1 MKNLIYFLQF
11 IFIIFFFIIFKILRL
26 KISSAIGGKLF
37 QFLGPMFRSKNLIHN
52 NIKKALPNLNNKE
65 IRMINNQM
73 WNNYGRIFAEYM
85 FLKNL
90 RSNLN
95 KSNIIVDGQ
104 EILDQIKKTN
114 TPVVFISGHFSNF
127 ELMAM
132 QIEKAGIKLAAIYR
146 PLNNKFLN
154 IIMERVRKKHICKVQ
169 IKKGITGLRDVIKL
183 YKKNYSTALMI
194 DQRVSEGIKIK
205 FFNHDASTTTI
216 PAQLVK
222 KFKMPIVPIFIE
234 RFEKINFKITIRQPL
249 HFSENDTIETITEDL
264 NQILEEMIL
273 KKPDQWI
280 WSHNRWK

>member
-1 MKNLIYFLQF
+1 
-11 IFIIFFFIIFKILRL
+11 
-26 KISSAIGGKLF
+26 
-37 QFLGPMFRSKNLIHN
+37 
-52 NIKKALPNLNNKE
+52 
-65 IRMINNQM
+65 
-73 WNNYGRIFAEYM
+73 
-85 FLKNL
+85 
-90 RSNLN
+90 
-95 KSNIIVDGQ
+95 
-104 EILDQIKKTN
+104 
-114 TPVVFISGHFSNF
+114 
-127 ELMAM
+127 
-132 QIEKAGIKLAAIYR
+132 
-146 PLNNKFLN
+146 
-154 IIMERVRKKHICKVQ
+154 
-169 IKKGITGLRDVIKL
+169 
-183 YKKNYSTALMI
+183 MI

>member
-11 IFIIFFFIIFKILRL
+11 VFIILFFLIFKIFKLR
-26 KISSAIGGKLF
+26 ISSAIGGKLF
-37 QFLGPMFRSKNLIHN
+37 EVIGPIFRSKNLIFK
-52 NIKKALPNLNNKE
+52 NIKRALPKLNDKEIKKINNK
-65 IRMINNQM
+65 M

-90 RSNLN
+90 RNNLN
-95 KSNIIVDGQ
+95 KSNIVVDGQ
-104 EILDQIKKTN
+104 EILDQIKKSN

-132 QIEKAGIKLAAIYR
+132 QIEKSGIKLAAIYR

-154 IIMERVRKKHICKVQ
+154 IIMERIRKKYICKVQ
-169 IKKGITGLRDVIKL
+169 IKKGISGLRDIIKL
-183 YKKNYSTALMI
+183 CKKNYSTALMI

-205 FFNHDASTTTI
+205 FFNKDASTTTI

-234 RFEKINFKITIRQPL
+234 RFEKINFKISIREPL
-249 HFSENDTIETITEDL
+249 YFSDNDTTESITENL
-264 NQILEEMIL
+264 NKILEEMIL
-273 KKPDQWI
+273 KKPEQWI